1 MNLEISKKV
10 IIFSF
15 LFINLIQSGKS
26 ADLVRTN
33 KRNNNL
39 ASNNVFL
46 KKLNNKKSS
55 VSFFHHN
62 FKNFF
67 YDKQF
72 LEKNSEHLLAGLTQK
87 EEELIIQSD
96 KQSEIND
103 TIYAEGDVSVSYKGK
118 LLKADTLIYD
128 KLSKKI
134 SAKGNIVLLFGDQ
147 FFKVEQLEYSFISK
161 KGYLL
166 DVEGSIN
173 TSTFMDD
180 LSSNF
185 SLPDSNKIKNLLKFK
200 KKEILNTPNKVE
212 NCFFSTDKISIDG
225 QKWESKKALFSN
237 DLLELKQVKLAINS

>member
-15 LFINLIQSGKS
+15 LFINLIQPGKS
-26 ADLVRTN
+26 ADLVRSN
-33 KRNNNL
+33 KKNNNL

-87 EEELIIQSD
+87 GEELIIQSD

-103 TIYAEGDVSVSYKGK
+103 TI
-118 LLKADTLIYD
+118 
-128 KLSKKI
+128 
-134 SAKGNIVLLFGDQ
+134 
-147 FFKVEQLEYSFISK
+147 
-161 KGYLL
+161 
-166 DVEGSIN
+166 
-173 TSTFMDD
+173 
-180 LSSNF
+180 
-185 SLPDSNKIKNLLKFK
+185 
-200 KKEILNTPNKVE
+200 
-212 NCFFSTDKISIDG
+212 
-225 QKWESKKALFSN
+225 
-237 DLLELKQVKLAINS
+237 

>member
-15 LFINLIQSGKS
+15 LFINLIQPGKS
-26 ADLVRTN
+26 ADLVRSN
-33 KRNNNL
+33 KKINNL

-72 LEKNSEHLLAGLTQK
+72 PEKSSEYLLAGLTQK

-103 TIYAEGDVSVSYKGK
+103 TI
-118 LLKADTLIYD
+118 
-128 KLSKKI
+128 
-134 SAKGNIVLLFGDQ
+134 
-147 FFKVEQLEYSFISK
+147 
-161 KGYLL
+161 
-166 DVEGSIN
+166 
-173 TSTFMDD
+173 
-180 LSSNF
+180 
-185 SLPDSNKIKNLLKFK
+185 
-200 KKEILNTPNKVE
+200 
-212 NCFFSTDKISIDG
+212 
-225 QKWESKKALFSN
+225 
-237 DLLELKQVKLAINS
+237 

>member
-15 LFINLIQSGKS
+15 LFINLLQPGKT

-46 KKLNNKKSS
+46 NKLNNVKSS
-55 VSFFHHN
+55 GSFFYHN
-62 FKNFF
+62 FKKFF

-72 LEKNSEHLLAGLTQK
+72 LEKNSEYLLAGLTQK

-147 FFKVEQLEYSFISK
+147 FFKVEQL
-161 KGYLL
+161 
-166 DVEGSIN
+166 
-173 TSTFMDD
+173 
-180 LSSNF
+180 
-185 SLPDSNKIKNLLKFK
+185 
-200 KKEILNTPNKVE
+200 
-212 NCFFSTDKISIDG
+212 
-225 QKWESKKALFSN
+225 
-237 DLLELKQVKLAINS
+237 